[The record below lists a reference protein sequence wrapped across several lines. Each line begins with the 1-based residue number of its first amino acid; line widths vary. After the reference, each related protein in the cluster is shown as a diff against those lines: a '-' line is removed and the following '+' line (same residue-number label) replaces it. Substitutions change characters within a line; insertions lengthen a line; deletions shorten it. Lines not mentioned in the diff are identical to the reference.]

1 MVCFGLFRGVLI
13 NLLVICSSS
22 GPSCIAPDVDSPLT
36 LVPRKHCGR
45 CKFDE
50 GESKPSTVER
60 EKVNFTNE
68 YIESI
73 IVIVEKIYTLAIV
86 KHQAKQVFAGDS
98 SWEHNTVSL
107 CHLSL

>member
-1 MVCFGLFRGVLI
+1 MKERASQARW
-13 NLLVICSSS
+13 NE
-22 GPSCIAPDVDSPLT
+22 
-36 LVPRKHCGR
+36 RKL
-45 CKFDE
+45 
-50 GESKPSTVER
+50 
-60 EKVNFTNE
+60 NE

-98 SWEHNTVSL
+98 SWEHDTVSL